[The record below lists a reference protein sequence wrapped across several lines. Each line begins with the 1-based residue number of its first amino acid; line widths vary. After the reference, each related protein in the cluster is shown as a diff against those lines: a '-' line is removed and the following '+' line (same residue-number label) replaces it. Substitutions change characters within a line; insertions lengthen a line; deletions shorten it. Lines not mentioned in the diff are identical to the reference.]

1 MSADGTTSCAKLHC
15 AGLPAPPWKRPCE
28 PANASARRC
37 FTPFSLLLD
46 WSQFKEFV
54 DAQPLKAVINLE
66 AQAKWIGLSD
76 SAVHGLNRETTT
88 DAKPRRWV
96 RSGRRAPNSI
106 RGGPQVPPI
115 HASLVWKVQ
124 SFQGV

>member
-88 DAKPRRWV
+88 DAPEIAFRTADLR
-96 RSGRRAPNSI
+96 
-106 RGGPQVPPI
+106 I
-115 HASLVWKVQ
+115 HFEACGKYETACR
-124 SFQGV
+124 